1 MVWARGW
8 GWAARGEEGMGES
21 KGGRVG
27 VGGGPT
33 LVMMVPMAARKAVPL
48 PPTVWRTQPCPPQQQ
63 VAGLQSKLKP
73 TSTSPMLAKKAPFFE
88 RYLTPVDRS
97 IGMILAG
104 NDGVRP
110 MTAGPS
116 PLLV

>member
-1 MVWARGW
+1 MQVLFEPVDGW
-8 GWAARGEEGMGES
+8 LTSGA
-21 KGGRVG
+21 
-27 VGGGPT
+27 
-33 LVMMVPMAARKAVPL
+33 L
-48 PPTVWRTQPCPPQQQ
+48 
-63 VAGLQSKLKP
+63 AGLYDGYAKRFDEHLTTRLRYRTPSLLCALLRRLFAQLCGHDVWPSLQHI
-73 TSTSPMLAKKAPFFE
+73 SPMLAKKAPFFE
-88 RYLTPVDRS
+88 RYLTPDDRS